1 MSEKEKKKRN
11 KAEKAEDTA
20 AKAAKPAAKAEEDE
34 KSGAES
40 ECAQLEEKQAAME
53 KEMADMK
60 DRYLRT
66 VAEYDNF
73 RKRTQKEKTQIYADA
88 AASTIE
94 AILPVLDNLDR
105 ALASCAEEGDSPIKQ
120 GVEMIAKQFYE
131 VLGKL
136 NVTEIAAL
144 GETFDPQVHNAI
156 MHVEDE
162 TYQEGEIIEVF
173 QKGYQ
178 MGDKVIRHS
187 IVKVAN

>member
-1 MSEKEKKKRN
+1 MSEKEKKKKN
-11 KAEKAEDTA
+11 KTAKAEDTA
-20 AKAAKPAAKAEEDE
+20 VKQPEQTTSSDQPEVTKAESNAAEPVE
-34 KSGAES
+34 KIAALEKDM
-40 ECAQLEEKQAAME
+40 AQ
-53 KEMADMK
+53 MK

-73 RKRTQKEKTQIYADA
+73 RKRTQKEKTQIYTDA

-105 ALASCAEEGDSPIKQ
+105 ALASCGEEEDSPIGQ
-120 GVEMIAKQFYE
+120 GVQMIAKQFYE
-131 VLGKL
+131 VLAKL
-136 NVTEIAAL
+136 KVTEIPAL

-156 MHVEDE
+156 MHIEDE
-162 TYQEGEIIEVF
+162 AYKEGEIIEVF

-178 MGDKVIRHS
+178 MEDKVIRHA

>member
-1 MSEKEKKKRN
+1 MSEKEKKKKN
-11 KAEKAEDTA
+11 KTAKAEDTA
-20 AKAAKPAAKAEEDE
+20 VKQPEQTTSSDQPEVTKAESNAAEPVE
-34 KSGAES
+34 KIAALEKDM
-40 ECAQLEEKQAAME
+40 AQ
-53 KEMADMK
+53 MK

-73 RKRTQKEKTQIYADA
+73 RKRTQKEKTQIYTDA

-105 ALASCAEEGDSPIKQ
+105 ALASCGEEEDSPIGQ
-120 GVEMIAKQFYE
+120 GVQMNAKQLYE
-131 VLGKL
+131 VLAKL
-136 NVTEIAAL
+136 KVTEIPAQ

-156 MHVEDE
+156 MHIEDE
-162 TYQEGEIIEVF
+162 AYKEGEIIEVF

-178 MGDKVIRHS
+178 MEDKVIRHA